1 MPLVPAKPL
10 SLEENTPPL
19 APTPRLC
26 PTLYPN
32 VLDSLAIPGNHYLYR
47 LTRAAAS
54 GGAPLRILDTRQR
67 RIPSLRPSRTSRFDE
82 QNPWESVEQADV
94 ADYLNTR
101 GLLWFHC
108 PNERSSAK
116 QAKILSTQGTMSGV
130 PDILILSPPPGA
142 PGRVGT
148 AIELKRR
155 KAPPSAT
162 SRAQVQWLENLRG
175 CGWVAEVAHGAGPA
189 VALIEQLYGRDWLP

>member
-10 SLEENTPPL
+10 TLEENTPPL
-19 APTPRLC
+19 PPKVRLC

-32 VLDSLAIPGNHYLYR
+32 VLDSLSTPGDAYFYR
-47 LTRAAAS
+47 LHRAAAR
-54 GGAPLRILDTRQR
+54 GGPALRILDARQR
-67 RIPSLRPSRTSRFDE
+67 RIRSLRPNRTSKYDPN
-82 QNPWESVEQADV
+82 NPWESVEQADLN
-94 ADYLNTR
+94 DYLNTR
-101 GLLWFHC
+101 RLLWFHC
-108 PNERSSAK
+108 PNERSSPK
-116 QAKILSTQGTMSGV
+116 QAKVLSTQGAKSGV

-142 PGRVGT
+142 PGRVGV

-155 KAPPSAT
+155 KSPPSAA
-162 SRAQVQWLENLRG
+162 SPSQRQWLEQLRG